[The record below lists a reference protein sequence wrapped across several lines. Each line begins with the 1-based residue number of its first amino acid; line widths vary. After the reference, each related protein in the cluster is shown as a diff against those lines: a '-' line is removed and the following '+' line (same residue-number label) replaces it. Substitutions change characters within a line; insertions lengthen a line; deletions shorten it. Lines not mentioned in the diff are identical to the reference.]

1 MTSSRASWPL
11 VAALLLLSGQRRSE
25 IFNMDWSEIDLPGN
39 TWYLPRERCKN
50 GRAHQIPLSEPMIN
64 CLRWL
69 CPAIESGLSKNPV
82 FQPVSFSRMKGELDA
97 LLPAGMPA
105 WCVHD
110 LRRTAATGMAR
121 LGARIEIVE
130 RILNHASGSF
140 RGVCGIYQKYDFGAE
155 KREALSVWAA
165 HVATL
170 QAPEGL
176 PLAA

>member
-1 MTSSRASWPL
+1 
-11 VAALLLLSGQRRSE
+11 
-25 IFNMDWSEIDLPGN
+25 
-39 TWYLPRERCKN
+39 
-50 GRAHQIPLSEPMIN
+50 
-64 CLRWL
+64 LRWL
-69 CPAIESGLSKNPV
+69 CPAIECGLS
-82 FQPVSFSRMKGELDA
+82 
-97 LLPAGMPA
+97 
-105 WCVHD
+105 
-110 LRRTAATGMAR
+110 
-121 LGARIEIVE
+121 RIEIVE